1 MKWCLLGAIY
11 LYRWLPARFKR
22 QCLFKETCS
31 SFVARVVR
39 ESGFWPGLRAL
50 RTRVSQCRPGYLVY
64 FESEVMGWQVRFAN
78 GSVCDSTQVA
88 NFVLTPYRNLSLHTW
103 DSSHDDSSDPG
114 FRSFESNMRVVEWS
128 QMMTDE
134 SLSGGTKELL
144 EMTIR
149 QEGVRPIS
157 AV

>member
-31 SFVARVVR
+31 SFVARVAR

-50 RTRVSQCRPGYLVY
+50 RTRVPQCRPGYFVY
-64 FESEVMGWQVRFAN
+64 FDSEVKSWHVRFAN

-88 NFVLTPYRNLSLHTW
+88 NFVLRPYRNLSLHTW
-103 DSSHDDSSDPG
+103 DSSHDVAYSCTED
-114 FRSFESNMRVVEWS
+114 V
-128 QMMTDE
+128 
-134 SLSGGTKELL
+134 SLTRRL
-144 EMTIR
+144 
-149 QEGVRPIS
+149 PI
-157 AV
+157 A